1 MSIVISEALLVKQVK
16 TFLLLLTWNLERMK
30 NGAIKLIRRLAPIAA
45 KPIENQTR
53 SLCELLSF
61 RTLWIKKKSSSMV
74 DKISPQ
80 VRCCQ
85 SDQAKGADWLFFRV
99 FGSNFQSSDRFG
111 RKVCLTATFA
121 HQLGLAPLQKRAS
134 HSLLTP
140 QRFSKA

>member
-85 SDQAKGADWLFFRV
+85 SDQAKGADWLFFV
-99 FGSNFQSSDRFG
+99 FLVVIFN
-111 RKVCLTATFA
+111 
-121 HQLGLAPLQKRAS
+121 
-134 HSLLTP
+134 LLTDLVV
-140 QRFSKA
+140 RCA

>member
-1 MSIVISEALLVKQVK
+1 
-16 TFLLLLTWNLERMK
+16 MK

-45 KPIENQTR
+45 KPIANQTR

-111 RKVCLTATFA
+111 RRMCPTAISA
-121 HQLGLAPLQKRAS
+121 GQLKHDPLLERVSHNLLAL
-134 HSLLTP
+134 
-140 QRFSKA
+140 QRFSKMIFFIIVLLLIWLHFQFKGQTSNISKVF